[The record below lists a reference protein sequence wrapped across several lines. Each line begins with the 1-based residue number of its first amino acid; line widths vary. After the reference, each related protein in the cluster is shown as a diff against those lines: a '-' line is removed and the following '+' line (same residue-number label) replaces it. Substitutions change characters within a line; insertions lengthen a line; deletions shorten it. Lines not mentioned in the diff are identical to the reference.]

1 MEVFFRAGGLM
12 HISAILNQET
22 MLSSGALKSMQ
33 TERLP
38 GYGKIVVE
46 DYGIG
51 EGDLLWIVNAYG
63 INSATIDAAL
73 TAKAH
78 GAKVIGVSSHEHA
91 ETCPLDHPARH
102 PSKKNLHDV
111 VDCSIDCKVKLG
123 DATLEISG
131 FEQKIG
137 ALSTYANAVSYTHL
151 SGVVFVGYAGI
162 AYAQGMSIYFWWA
175 VNIALATA
183 LASVTIIPRWP
194 RLRRALGIESPT
206 EYLQMRYNRAAQ
218 LLIAIS
224 GIGSKLLDVAAKWTS
239 IGIPVSYT
247 HLPLGVHGQDFLLNV
262 LADAGLVLFQHLR
275 LKFS

>member
-1 MEVFFRAGGLM
+1 MEQGLLTDLYYDEILKVINEIRATERENILKAARMIADQVKQDKLVYVFGPGGHSNLAAMEVFFRAGGLM

-73 TAKAH
+73 TA
-78 GAKVIGVSSHEHA
+78 
-91 ETCPLDHPARH
+91 RH

-137 ALSTYANAVSYTHL
+137 ALSTYANAYVMNCVVIEAINML
-151 SGVVFVGYAGI
+151 VNEGVNPPVWRSGNCPGGDEWNNQFLERFRG
-162 AYAQGMSIYFWWA
+162 A
-175 VNIALATA
+175 VRCL
-183 LASVTIIPRWP
+183 
-194 RLRRALGIESPT
+194 
-206 EYLQMRYNRAAQ
+206 
-218 LLIAIS
+218 
-224 GIGSKLLDVAAKWTS
+224 
-239 IGIPVSYT
+239 
-247 HLPLGVHGQDFLLNV
+247 
-262 LADAGLVLFQHLR
+262 
-275 LKFS
+275 

>member
-1 MEVFFRAGGLM
+1 MEQGLLTDLYYDEILKIINEIRATERENILKAARMIADQVKQDKLVYVFGPGGHSNLAAMEVFFRAGGLM

-111 VDCSIDCKVKLG
+111 VDCS
-123 DATLEISG
+123 
-131 FEQKIG
+131 
-137 ALSTYANAVSYTHL
+137 LS
-151 SGVVFVGYAGI
+151 
-162 AYAQGMSIYFWWA
+162 
-175 VNIALATA
+175 
-183 LASVTIIPRWP
+183 
-194 RLRRALGIESPT
+194 
-206 EYLQMRYNRAAQ
+206 
-218 LLIAIS
+218 LIHI
-224 GIGSKLLDVAAKWTS
+224 
-239 IGIPVSYT
+239 
-247 HLPLGVHGQDFLLNV
+247 
-262 LADAGLVLFQHLR
+262 
-275 LKFS
+275 